1 MITPFSSRR
10 GFIRTLLF
18 VPTFMFTSALFAQDS
33 SGSASGKAA
42 EEVAVIKTTKGE
54 MVVKFWSDKA
64 PKTVE
69 NFKKLASEK
78 FYDGTAFHRIIEGF
92 MIQGGDPNTKDSA
105 NEDSYGTGGPGYKI
119 NAEFNDRKHVF
130 GVISMARSAHPDSAG
145 SQFFLMLGDAPF
157 LDGKYTG
164 FGQLIKGDEVLKT
177 IGKTAVGAS
186 RNGERSKPQE
196 RIEVKSVQI
205 VKASELVK

>member
-1 MITPFSSRR
+1 MITPSSLRR
-10 GFIRTLLF
+10 GFLRT
-18 VPTFMFTSALFAQDS
+18 VLFASPLFAAGVLSAQEP
-33 SGSASGKAA
+33 SGSASGKPV

-54 MVVKFWSDKA
+54 MVVKFWPDKA

-78 FYDGTAFHRIIEGF
+78 FYDGTAFHRIIDEF
-92 MIQGGDPNTKDSA
+92 MIQGGDPNTKDVA
-105 NEDSYGTGGPGYKI
+105 NEDAYGTGGPGYKI

-164 FGQLIKGDEVLKT
+164 FGQLIKGEEVLKT
-177 IGKTAVGAS
+177 IGKTPVSKS
-186 RNGERSKPQE
+186 RSGERSKPQE

-205 VKASELVK
+205 VKTSDLAK